1 MKTANLRLFIHLYEG
16 NMAKTLVN
24 FLVEQEQL
32 DRFDAVAEIL
42 GRTRTS
48 LLVSFMQQFCL
59 DQVVEIEKRN
69 HKLDQLSAALERQRI
84 LAEQRGYLS
93 SVPVH
98 RDARDDDLPG
108 MFVSDGWEG
117 F

>member
-1 MKTANLRLFIHLYEG
+1 MRGILIPATPSRVASAPLRRNPVVLRGL
-16 NMAKTLVN
+16 
-24 FLVEQEQL
+24 QL

>member
-1 MKTANLRLFIHLYEG
+1 
-16 NMAKTLVN
+16 MAKTLVN

-59 DQVVEIEKRN
+59 DQIVEIEKRN
-69 HKLDQLSAALERQRI
+69 QRLDQLCAALEKQRI
-84 LAEQRGYLS
+84 LSEQRGY
-93 SVPVH
+93 SVETGR
-98 RDARDDDLPG
+98 RDRNDHHDLPIG
-108 MFVSDGWEG
+108 LVSDGWED